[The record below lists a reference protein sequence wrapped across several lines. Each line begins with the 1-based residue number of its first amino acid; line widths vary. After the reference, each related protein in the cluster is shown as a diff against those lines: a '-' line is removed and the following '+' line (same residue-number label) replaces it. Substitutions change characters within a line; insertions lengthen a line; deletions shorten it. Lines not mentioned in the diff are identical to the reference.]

1 MTPEIKGF
9 LLLAT
14 AKILVV
20 FTVIMVGVMMVIW
33 LERRYSGWLQ
43 DRLGPNRVGPQGLL
57 QSVADGIKNIMKEE
71 TWPTEADKT
80 LFLLAP
86 TMAFVPALLLFAVV
100 PFGAPLPVTFDFT
113 LPLLGR
119 FAHDGPVPMIIADI
133 PIGFLMILAFSSLA
147 VYGIVLAG
155 WASNSK
161 YAFLGGLRASAQM
174 ISYEIALGLSAVAV
188 LLLAG
193 NVTLGEVI
201 RVQQEGVWFVFAL
214 TLGCIFFMISAL
226 AETNRLPFD
235 LPEAEAELITGYH
248 TEYSSMK
255 FSMFFIAEYAALITF
270 SAFLATAFFGGWDV
284 PFTTWDER
292 VPAGWSV
299 GAAARVAITHLAF
312 FVKMAFFVWVY
323 IWVRWTLPR
332 FRFDQLMF
340 LGWKVLLPVAIGY
353 IMVMATAIL
362 VLDTLGVPQDWR
374 YGMALFL
381 VNLPLLG
388 LLLFVLDRGRL
399 MAGSM
404 QRARLEV

>member
-1 MTPEIKGF
+1 VTPEIKGF

-255 FSMFFIAEYAALITF
+255 FSMFFIAEYAALITM
-270 SAFLATAFFGGWDV
+270 SALIATLFFGGWDI
-284 PFTTWDER
+284 PLTTWDDGE
-292 VPAGWSV
+292 PT
-299 GAAARVAITHLAF
+299 VAKSLATMGMF
-312 FVKMAFFVWVY
+312 FLKTMVFVTAY
-323 IWVRWTLPR
+323 IHTRWTLPR
-332 FRFDQLMF
+332 FRFDQLMA
-340 LGWKVLLPVAIGY
+340 LGWKVMLPIALLY
-353 IMVMATAIL
+353 LMVMAVTVWA
-362 VLDTLGVPQDWR
+362 LDTVGLVWGVG
-374 YGMALFL
+374 YGAALFGVNIVL
-381 VNLPLLG
+381 VYLV
-388 LLLFVLDRGRL
+388 FWVLDRGRL
-399 MAGSM
+399 VGTTGL
-404 QRARLEV
+404 QRAGRRI